1 MPIFAKIPLKTM
13 HHVLILELL
22 VGCIIIDD

>member
-1 MPIFAKIPLKTM
+1 MPIFAKISLKAM

-22 VGCIIIDD
+22 VGCIIVDD